1 MADANACEVAVVGG
15 GPAGLTLAI
24 ELGRRGISCILL
36 DGDPGTTT
44 HPQANA
50 TQARTME
57 HFRRLGFAHE
67 IRALGLPPDY
77 PPDIVYFTRF
87 GGRELTRLRQPSA
100 AEAAEL
106 ARRSQGSWSTPE
118 LPHRCSQL
126 FIEPVLRRHA
136 EQHASV
142 DLRFGWLAT
151 GFSQDDR
158 GVAVQAHATADP
170 SQRVE
175 VRARYLVGCDGAR
188 SMVRKGLDIGM
199 AGESRIVREFMGGKV
214 HATYFR
220 SPELYERIRGDRA
233 WMYFAFNA
241 DRRSVMM
248 AINGVDTFVF
258 HAQLKPGEDEQEVTD
273 ARAHAML
280 EEALGA
286 PCRIEKIS
294 ASTWHAGHM
303 LVAQRYSQGR
313 VFLAGD
319 AAHLFTPTGGLGYNT
334 AIDDVANLGW
344 KLAAVLR
351 GWGGEDLLDSYHAER
366 HPIGIRNTNM
376 ARAFADHIGH
386 FRPDP
391 YLEEESPRGERA
403 RRQAG
408 EFLLDHL
415 RQEFNIPGI
424 TFGVRYDGSPI
435 VVGDGSAPPLD
446 SVNSYTPTGCPGG
459 RAPHSWLADGC
470 SLFDRFGPDFTLLA
484 LGAAGGA
491 GIPAMVDAAATDIP
505 VTVRELP
512 DPALRALYGADFAL
526 IRPDHHIAWRGPT
539 VDDALA
545 ALPRAVGRRPGQ

>member
-1 MADANACEVAVVGG
+1 MADSNTGEVAIVGA

-24 ELGRRGISCILL
+24 ELGRRGVSCILL

-77 PPDIVYFTRF
+77 PPDIAYFTRF

-100 AEAAEL
+100 ADAAEL

-136 EQHASV
+136 ERHACV

-151 GFSQDDR
+151 GFSQDAQ
-158 GVAVQAHATADP
+158 GVVVQAHASGDE

-188 SMVRKGLDIGM
+188 SMVRRGLDIGM

-220 SPELYERIRGDRA
+220 SADLYDRIRGDRA

-286 PCRIEKIS
+286 PCAIEKIS
-294 ASTWHAGHM
+294 ASTWHAGHV

-344 KLAAVLR
+344 KLAAVLK
-351 GWGGEDLLDSYHAER
+351 GWGGPGLLDSYHAER

-376 ARAFADHIGH
+376 ARGFADHIGH

-391 YLEEESPRGERA
+391 QLEEDSPRGEQA
-403 RRQAG
+403 RRRAG
-408 EFLLDHL
+408 EYLQDHL

-424 TFGVRYDGSPI
+424 TFGVRYDGSRI
-435 VVGDGSAPPLD
+435 IAGDGTAPPPD
-446 SVNSYTPTGCPGG
+446 SVNSYVPTACPGG
-459 RAPHSWLADGC
+459 RAPHWWLPDGR
-470 SLFDRFGPDFTLLA
+470 SLFDLLGPEFTLLMMGGGDA
-484 LGAAGGA
+484 DGVRATVEAAGLDV
-491 GIPAMVDAAATDIP
+491 PLTLLS
-505 VTVRELP
+505 LP
-512 DPALRALYGADFAL
+512 ERDLRNLYQSDFAL
-526 IRPDHHIAWRGPT
+526 VRPDHHVAWRGT
-539 VDDALA
+539 SVTEALA
-545 ALPRAVGRRPGQ
+545 ALPRLVGA